1 MINKNVLIDGIHIPN
16 TNKTAMANLDFLVN
30 TVKKLTDVNS
40 KSTISV
46 GQYKS
51 GRYYAKALVN
61 ERFMF
66 TCGLELK
73 DSDYGCQITRIGN
86 IGWTKEDI
94 VRKPVFGMITD
105 YLDTY
110 VSVATRIKS
119 YL

>member
-16 TNKTAMANLDFLVN
+16 TNKTATANLGFLVN
-30 TVKKLTDVNS
+30 TVKKLTNVNS

-51 GRYYAKALVN
+51 GRYYAKVLVN

-73 DSDYGCQITRIGN
+73 DSDYGCQITRIGAK
-86 IGWTKEDI
+86 GWTKEDI
-94 VRKPVFGMITD
+94 IRKPLFGMITD
-105 YLDTY
+105 YLAIY
-110 VSVATRIKS
+110 VSIANNIKA

>member
-16 TNKTAMANLDFLVN
+16 TNKTATANLEFLVN

-51 GRYYAKALVN
+51 DRYYAKALVN

-73 DSDYGCQITRIGN
+73 DSDYGCQITRIGK

-94 VRKPVFGMITD
+94 VRKPVFGMLTD

-110 VSVATRIKS
+110 ISVATRIKS